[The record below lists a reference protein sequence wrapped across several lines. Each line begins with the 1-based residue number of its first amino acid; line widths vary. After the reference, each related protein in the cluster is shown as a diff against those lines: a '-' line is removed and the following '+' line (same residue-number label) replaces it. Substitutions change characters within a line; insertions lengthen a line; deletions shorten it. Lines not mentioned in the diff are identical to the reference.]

1 MKRAMLGG
9 VAAACCAV
17 ALVATAAPAQGGESK
32 PGSARASIVGGGV
45 VDVANWPFVA
55 AIFRKG
61 RLHCGASVIAPT
73 KVLTAAHC
81 VLGFDL
87 SNFAVV
93 IGRSDLRAEGT
104 GTSIAVTTGVVHPD
118 YPNSGIHDM
127 AVLTLAQPTTAM
139 PVALISAAEDAAAS
153 APGMVGQVAG
163 WGARNPFGFRL
174 SRFLK
179 STIES
184 VRDAGRCLRAY
195 SRDLFH
201 PEAMICALGKRIGR
215 FGRPPLH
222 SSACTGDSGGPLV
235 ASTPTG
241 PKQIGIVSFG
251 GAICGIPGAP
261 TVYSRVASG
270 LDFLAAS

>member
-9 VAAACCAV
+9 FAAACCV
-17 ALVATAAPAQGGESK
+17 LALVATAAPAWGGKPK
-32 PGSARASIVGGGV
+32 PGPARASIVGGGAA
-45 VDVANWPFVA
+45 DPASWPFVA

-81 VLGFDL
+81 VLGFNL
-87 SNFAVV
+87 GNFAVV
-93 IGRSDLRAEGT
+93 VGRYDLRAEGT
-104 GTSIAVTTGVVHPD
+104 GTSIAVTAGTVHPD
-118 YPNSGIHDM
+118 YANSGIHDM
-127 AVLTLAQPTTAM
+127 AVLTLAQATTTT
-139 PVALISAAEDAAAS
+139 PVTLISAAEDPAAS
-153 APGMVGQVAG
+153 AVGMEGQVAG
-163 WGARNPFGFRL
+163 WGARNPFGFRF
-174 SRFLK
+174 SRLLK
-179 STIES
+179 QTAER
-184 VRDAGRCLRAY
+184 VLGAGRCLRAY

-201 PEAMICALGKRIGR
+201 PEAMICALGRRLRR

-251 GAICGIPGAP
+251 GAICGIPPAP

-270 LDFLAAS
+270 LGFIAGA